1 MAWIATIVINVK
13 GEINKQF
20 KLIAID
26 GETNDDIWIASF
38 DKI

>member
-1 MAWIATIVINVK
+1 VLK

-20 KLIAID
+20 KLIVVD
-26 GETNDDIWIASF
+26 GEINDDIWIASF